1 MKAATS
7 IKTPAQY
14 LASLPADRRAAL
26 GAIHRAITKA
36 VPRLKPFI
44 VYGMIGYGPYHYK
57 YESGRE
63 GDGSVVALASQKQY
77 ISLYIAGV
85 ENGQC
90 LAEKNAHLLGK
101 VSVGKVCVRF
111 KRLEDLNLQEA
122 LKLIKRAA
130 TLLDKN
136 DGSFEL

>member
-1 MKAATS
+1 MKAAAS

-14 LASLPADRRAAL
+14 LASLPPDRRAAL
-26 GAIHRAITKA
+26 QAIHRAIVKA

-85 ENGQC
+85 ENGEC
-90 LAEKNAHLLGK
+90 IAEKNKHLLGK

-111 KRLEDLNLQEA
+111 KKLEDLNLPET

-136 DGSFEL
+136 DGTFEL

>member
-1 MKAATS
+1 MKAATE

-26 GAIHRAITKA
+26 EPIHRAILKA

-44 VYGMIGYGPYHYK
+44 VYGMLGYGPYHYR
-57 YESGRE
+57 YASGRE

-77 ISLYIAGV
+77 ISLYISGT
-85 ENGQC
+85 ENGEC
-90 LAEKNAHLLGK
+90 IAEKNRHLLGK

-111 KRLEDLNLQEA
+111 KKREDLNLPEA
-122 LKLIKRAA
+122 LKLIRRAA

-136 DGSFEL
+136 DGTFEL

>member
-1 MKAATS
+1 MPAAAT

-14 LASLPADRRAAL
+14 LASLPADRREAL
-26 GAIHRAITKA
+26 SAIHRAITKA

-57 YESGRE
+57 YASGRE
-63 GDGSVVALASQKQY
+63 GDGSIVALASQKQY
-77 ISLYIAGV
+77 ISLYIAGT
-85 ENGQC
+85 ENDEC
-90 LAEKNAHLLGK
+90 IAEKNQHLLGK

-111 KRLEDLNLQEA
+111 KKLEDLNLKEA
-122 LKLIKRAA
+122 LKLIKRASQ
-130 TLLDKN
+130 LLDKN

>member
-1 MKAATS
+1 MKAAAS

-14 LASLPADRRAAL
+14 LDSLPADRRAEVE
-26 GAIHRAITKA
+26 AIHRAIVKA

-44 VYGMIGYGPYHYK
+44 IYGMIGYGPYHYK

-85 ENGQC
+85 ENGEC
-90 LAEKNAHLLGK
+90 IAEKSKHLLGK

-111 KRLEDLNLQEA
+111 KKAEDLNLPEA

-130 TLLDKN
+130 SLLDKN
-136 DGSFEL
+136 DGTFEL